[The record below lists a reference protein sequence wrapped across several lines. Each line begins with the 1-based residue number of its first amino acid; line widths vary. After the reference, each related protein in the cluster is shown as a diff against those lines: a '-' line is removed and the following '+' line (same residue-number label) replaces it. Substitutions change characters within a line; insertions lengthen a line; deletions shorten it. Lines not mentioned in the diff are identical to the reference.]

1 MNFDAPIDRRGTNS
15 NKWDDME
22 AKYGVSPNDGLAMWV
37 ADTDFQAPDCIQAA
51 LGEWAKR
58 GVYGYE
64 GSDAAYRRAV
74 VWWMQNRHG
83 WSIQP
88 DWIFSVHGL
97 VNGTGMCI
105 DTFTKPGDGVI
116 LFTPVYHAF
125 ARVIRASGRDLIECP
140 LAQVDGQ
147 YRMDFE
153 AYEGQLKGHERLII
167 LCSPHNP
174 GGRIWSRDELQELA
188 AFARRH
194 DMIIVS
200 DEIHHDLTFSGTQHT
215 VMADLDDISERL
227 VTMTS
232 ATKTFN
238 IAGAHTGQVIIGDPD
253 LRARFATR
261 YQALG
266 ISPNAPGI
274 LMTTAAFSAE
284 GAAWVDELTR
294 YIDGNRQVFEA
305 GMAAIPGVRPMPLQG
320 TYLAWIDFKD
330 TGMEAPEILDRIEK
344 RAKIAASHGASFGT
358 GGDTFMRFNLG
369 TQRSVVQE
377 ATRRLQKAFSDLQ

>member
-1 MNFDAPIDRRGTNS
+1 MNFDELIDRRGTNS

-22 AKYGVSPNDGLAMWV
+22 AKFGVSAEDGLAMWV
-37 ADTDFQAPDCIQAA
+37 ADTDFRAPDCIQNA
-51 LGEWAKR
+51 LRKWTERAI
-58 GVYGYE
+58 YGYQ
-64 GSDAAYRRAV
+64 GNDAAYRRAV

-83 WSIQP
+83 WDVHP

-105 DTFTKPGDGVI
+105 DAFTKPGDGVI

-125 ARVIRASGRDLIECP
+125 ARVIRASERDLIECP
-140 LAQVDGQ
+140 LVQQDGQ

-153 AYEGQLKGHERLII
+153 AYEAQMKGHERMII

-174 GGRIWSRDELQELA
+174 SGRIWSREELEELA
-188 AFARRH
+188 EFARRH

-200 DEIHHDLTFSGTQHT
+200 DEIHHDITFPGAQHT
-215 VMADLDDISERL
+215 VMAKLGDISDRL

-232 ATKTFN
+232 STKTFN

-253 LRARFATR
+253 LRARFAAR

-274 LMTTAAFSAE
+274 LMTTAAFSPE
-284 GAAWVDELTR
+284 GAAWVDKLVT
-294 YIDGNRQVFEA
+294 YLDGNRQIFEA
-305 GMAAIPGVRPMPLQG
+305 GMNAIPGVSAMHIQS
-320 TYLAWIDFKD
+320 TYLAWINFED
-330 TGMEAPEILDRIEK
+330 TGMESREVISRIEK
-344 RAKIAASHGASFGT
+344 GARIAASHGASFGA
-358 GGDTFMRFNLG
+358 GGETFMRFNLG
-369 TQRSVVQE
+369 TRRAVVEE
-377 ATRRLQKAFSDLQ
+377 AVTRLQSAFSDLQ

>member
-1 MNFDAPIDRRGTNS
+1 MNFDELIDRRGTNS

-22 AKYGVSPNDGLAMWV
+22 AKYGVSAEDGLAMWV
-37 ADTDFQAPDCIQAA
+37 ADTDFRAPDCIQNA
-51 LGEWAKR
+51 LREWTERAI
-58 GVYGYE
+58 YGYQ
-64 GSDAAYRRAV
+64 GNDAAYRRAV

-83 WSIQP
+83 WDVHP

-105 DTFTKPGDGVI
+105 DAFTKPGDGVI

-140 LAQVDGQ
+140 LVQQDGQ

-153 AYEGQLKGHERLII
+153 AYEAQLKGHERIII

-174 GGRIWSRDELQELA
+174 SGRIWSREELEELA
-188 AFARRH
+188 EFARRH

-200 DEIHHDLTFSGTQHT
+200 DEIHHDITFPGAQHT
-215 VMADLDDISERL
+215 VMAKLGDISDRL

-232 ATKTFN
+232 STKTFN

-253 LRARFATR
+253 LRTRFAAR

-274 LMTTAAFSAE
+274 LMTTAAFSPE
-284 GAAWVDELTR
+284 GAAWVDKLVT
-294 YIDGNRQVFEA
+294 YLDGNRQIFEA
-305 GMAAIPGVRPMPLQG
+305 GMNAIPGVSAMHIQS
-320 TYLAWIDFKD
+320 TYLAWINFED
-330 TGMEAPEILDRIEK
+330 TGMESREVISRIEK
-344 RAKIAASHGASFGT
+344 GARIAASHGASFGA
-358 GGDTFMRFNLG
+358 GGETFMRFNLG
-369 TQRSVVQE
+369 TRRAVVEE
-377 ATRRLQKAFSDLQ
+377 AVARLQSAFSDLQ